1 MEGRLSLVRKSRRG
15 VGPLEKESVYGEMSH
30 GVQSVAAKTILV
42 TLERTFCAL
51 ERAGDGGWERRG
63 QRAVLKVLGSHKSH

>member
-42 TLERTFCAL
+42 T
-51 ERAGDGGWERRG
+51 
-63 QRAVLKVLGSHKSH
+63 